1 MMDPET
7 RAFAPRRPSLV
18 RDLFLFLALMSTAI
32 ALGGAL
38 AHLFELPNK
47 IGLPQEEY
55 FIVQQ
60 AYRGWW
66 QIAYVLLVQLL
77 SMVAVILLYRRR
89 PKVRWPA
96 LFALLCLAGAQA
108 VFWTFTYPANV
119 ATESWTI
126 MPANWEILRAQWE
139 YSHAVGAI
147 FQLLAMTFL
156 AIAVLA
162 RARG

>member
-1 MMDPET
+1 MDPET

-18 RDLFLFLALMSTAI
+18 RDLFLFLALMSTAV

-47 IGLPQEEY
+47 IGLPGDEY

-60 AYRGWW
+60 AYRGWARL
-66 QIAYVLLVQLL
+66 AYVLLVQLL
-77 SMVAVILLYRRR
+77 SLIAVILLYRRR

-96 LFALLCLAGAQA
+96 LFALLFLAAAQA
-108 VFWTFTYPANV
+108 VFWTLTYPANV
-119 ATESWTI
+119 ATENWTI
-126 MPANWEILRAQWE
+126 MPENWETLRVQWE

-147 FQLLAMTFL
+147 FQLLSMASL
-156 AIAVLA
+156 SIAVLA

>member
-1 MMDPET
+1 MDPET

-18 RDLFLFLALMSTAI
+18 RDLFLFLALMSTAV

-47 IGLPQEEY
+47 ITLPRDEY

-60 AYRGWW
+60 AYRGWARL
-66 QIAYVLLVQLL
+66 AYVLLVQLL
-77 SMVAVILLYRRR
+77 SLIAVILLYRRR

-96 LFALLCLAGAQA
+96 LFALLFLAAAQA
-108 VFWTFTYPANV
+108 VFWTLTYPANV
-119 ATESWTI
+119 ATENWTI
-126 MPANWEILRAQWE
+126 MPENWETLRVQWE

-147 FQLLAMTFL
+147 FQLLSMASL
-156 AIAVLA
+156 SIAVLA